1 MALTAPDVD
10 SYVSTSGRTIEPNLG
25 YEWVEIAQIVL
36 ESDLQTS
43 LFADER
49 LFFAH
54 ALLQIDRTYWDDSWI
69 LPDKFTDPRD
79 NDDDSKWLLGVPEN
93 TYWKP

>member
-36 ESDLQTS
+36 ESDL
-43 LFADER
+43 
-49 LFFAH
+49 
-54 ALLQIDRTYWDDSWI
+54 
-69 LPDKFTDPRD
+69 
-79 NDDDSKWLLGVPEN
+79 
-93 TYWKP
+93 